1 MYTSTDIPD
10 WCLAEVLG
18 QCFEESKFRGPTSDQ
33 IVKMYEK
40 SPVSR
45 IDRVKA
51 PTLIALGMADLRVPP
66 SQGKS
71 FRKKFFSWCMHI
83 IMTAFELLF
92 VLTPL
97 FLSILCLCLERR
109 NRQTDDKRN
118 GMVSQSEKL
127 RRTDQTFTIP
137 V

>member
-18 QCFEESKFRGPTSDQ
+18 QSFEESKFRGPTSDQ

-45 IDRVKA
+45 IDRAKA

-71 FRKKFFSWCMHI
+71 FRKKN
-83 IMTAFELLF
+83 LF
-92 VLTPL
+92 MLYAYYYDG
-97 FLSILCLCLERR
+97 I
-109 NRQTDDKRN
+109 
-118 GMVSQSEKL
+118 
-127 RRTDQTFTIP
+127 
-137 V
+137 